1 MPALRTGR
9 RLHAIARKDD
19 YGSFTPNTAKP
30 HGLWNESKLARK
42 QDRLGP
48 PRNPQLFEQVRDV
61 GLYRIRRESE
71 PRGDLLV
78 GAAVRQQLQDL
89 PFALRNAER
98 CLRAFVRRE
107 FTGARLV
114 AKEPPAYPDSEA
126 QECGRD
132 QCDVNCARMRAGP
145 DLVLEPLERNG
156 AGCEREAIDEHC
168 LQHAGSLTDPMSTRR
183 RFLGLLAVPGLA
195 MAAAPAVKALSR
207 AAFVPEPSADDAT
220 VFAAARGHFLIPPGV
235 AYCNTGTLG
244 ASPREVV
251 DALAEGIRR
260 LETDLAA
267 WPYEQPDGEPL
278 TGYQQL
284 LDIRRVAGQFVNASA
299 AEIALTQNATMGMN
313 FLANGLDLAA
323 GDEVVSTDQEHG
335 GGISPW
341 RLLAKR
347 RGIVVKELPLEPAFA
362 GGPEAVVRLFESAMS
377 PRTKVVMFSHITS
390 GLGALL
396 PARELCAL
404 ARSRGALAIVD
415 GAQAVGQIQVDVKAL
430 GCDAYV
436 GSPHK
441 WMMAPKGTGF
451 LYLRRDVQDRFW
463 TTLASYQWEN
473 HEDGAFRF
481 MQYGTGSVPVVDGL
495 MATLRFIEKLGMPRI
510 ERWDANL
517 TKRLRDGLA
526 GIPAVRIASPADPR
540 LSAAITTYRV
550 DGVKAKALQDALW
563 AKRIRVRAQNDERG
577 VRVSTHLY
585 VSPADVD
592 VMLDVTRE
600 VAARA

>member
-1 MPALRTGR
+1 MT
-9 RLHAIARKDD
+9 
-19 YGSFTPNTAKP
+19 
-30 HGLWNESKLARK
+30 
-42 QDRLGP
+42 
-48 PRNPQLFEQVRDV
+48 
-61 GLYRIRRESE
+61 
-71 PRGDLLV
+71 
-78 GAAVRQQLQDL
+78 
-89 PFALRNAER
+89 
-98 CLRAFVRRE
+98 
-107 FTGARLV
+107 
-114 AKEPPAYPDSEA
+114 
-126 QECGRD
+126 
-132 QCDVNCARMRAGP
+132 
-145 DLVLEPLERNG
+145 
-156 AGCEREAIDEHC
+156 
-168 LQHAGSLTDPMSTRR
+168 TRR
-183 RFLGLLAVPGLA
+183 HFFSILAVPGLV
-195 MAAAPAVKALSR
+195 MGAAPAARALSQG
-207 AAFVPEPSADDAT
+207 ATFVPDAQADDASM
-220 VFAAARGHFLIPPGV
+220 FAAARKHFLIPEGV

-251 DALAEGIRR
+251 EALTDGIRR

-284 LDIRRVAGQFVNASA
+284 LEVRGAVGRFVNAPA
-299 AEIALTQNATMGMN
+299 EEIALTQNATMGIN

-323 GDEVVSTDQEHG
+323 GDEVISTDQEHG

-362 GGPEAVVRLFESAMS
+362 GGPDAIVRLFEAAIT

-404 ARSRGALAIVD
+404 AQSRSALAIVD

-451 LYLRRDVQDRFW
+451 MYLRREVQEQFW
-463 TTLASYQWEN
+463 TTLASYQWDN
-473 HEDGAFRF
+473 HKDGAFRF
-481 MQYGTGSVPVVDGL
+481 MQFGTGSVPVVDGL
-495 MATLRFIEKLGMPRI
+495 TAALRFIEKIGMSRI
-510 ERWDANL
+510 EQWDASL

-526 GIPAVRIASPADPR
+526 GIPAVHIASPADPR
-540 LSAAITTYRV
+540 LTAAITTFRV
-550 DGVKAKALQDALW
+550 NGVKAKALQDALW
-563 AKRIRVRAQNDERG
+563 TKRMRVRAQNDERG
-577 VRVSTHLY
+577 VRLSAHMY
-585 VSPADVD
+585 VSPSDVD
-592 VMLDVTRE
+592 VVLDVTRE

>member
-1 MPALRTGR
+1 
-9 RLHAIARKDD
+9 
-19 YGSFTPNTAKP
+19 
-30 HGLWNESKLARK
+30 
-42 QDRLGP
+42 
-48 PRNPQLFEQVRDV
+48 
-61 GLYRIRRESE
+61 
-71 PRGDLLV
+71 
-78 GAAVRQQLQDL
+78 
-89 PFALRNAER
+89 
-98 CLRAFVRRE
+98 
-107 FTGARLV
+107 
-114 AKEPPAYPDSEA
+114 
-126 QECGRD
+126 
-132 QCDVNCARMRAGP
+132 
-145 DLVLEPLERNG
+145 
-156 AGCEREAIDEHC
+156 
-168 LQHAGSLTDPMSTRR
+168 MSTRR
-183 RFLGLLAVPGLA
+183 RFLSLLAAPGLA
-195 MAAAPAVKALSR
+195 MATAPVAKAFSGAAAYMPDS
-207 AAFVPEPSADDAT
+207 SADDAA

-251 DALAEGIRR
+251 DALTDGIRR

-313 FLANGLDLAA
+313 FLASGLDLAA

-347 RGIVVKELPLEPAFA
+347 RGIVVKELPLEPALA
-362 GGPEAVVRLFESAMS
+362 RGPEAILQLFESALT

-396 PARELCAL
+396 PTSELCAI

-415 GAQAVGQIQVDVKAL
+415 GAQAVGQIQVDVQAL

-463 TTLASYQWEN
+463 TTLASYQWDN

-495 MATLRFIEKLGMPRI
+495 MAALRFIEKLGMPRI

-517 TKRLRDGLA
+517 TKQLRDGLA
-526 GIPAVRIASPADPR
+526 GIPAVRVASPADPR
-540 LSAAITTYRV
+540 LAAAITTYRV
-550 DGVKAKALQDALW
+550 NGVKAKALQDALW
-563 AKRIRVRAQNDERG
+563 AKRVRVRAQNDERG

-592 VMLDVTRE
+592 AIVDVTRE